1 MFFLAMVRLRYS
13 RTEDD
18 LNLEVHR
25 LLRRIWNLNTHSN
38 KREHVNCIIYEE
50 WAIEFLKKN
59 WEDDFIDFEIAIRN
73 VPQIDKAF
81 INFDEIGIFDEE
93 SVYEIL
99 KSK

>member
-1 MFFLAMVRLRYS
+1 MVRLRYS
-13 RTEDD
+13 RTADD

-25 LLRRIWNLNTHSN
+25 LLRCIWNLNTHSN
-38 KREHVNCIIYEE
+38 KREHVNCIIYKEQ
-50 WAIEFLKKN
+50 AIEFLKKN
-59 WEDDFIDFEIAIRN
+59 WEDDFIDFETAIRN
-73 VPQIDKAF
+73 VQQIDKAF

>member
-38 KREHVNCIIYEE
+38 KREHVNCIIYKE
-50 WAIEFLKKN
+50 
-59 WEDDFIDFEIAIRN
+59 
-73 VPQIDKAF
+73 
-81 INFDEIGIFDEE
+81 
-93 SVYEIL
+93 
-99 KSK
+99 